1 MQMTPPKRWG
11 RSLAE
16 DIHLASFSRC
26 LRDDSLIKMSLA
38 IRQLHV
44 FSYPKTKHT
53 QGVGRFLFGQL
64 VPCGNLGAV
73 EQRHLY

>member
-38 IRQLHV
+38 IRQLHI
-44 FSYPKTKHT
+44 FSYSETKHT
-53 QGVGRFLFGQL
+53 QGVSRFLFGQL
-64 VPCGNLGAV
+64 TPRGDIGTI
-73 EQRHLY
+73 E